1 MFDKLSLYALIF
13 KLSRCWLSE
22 KKLSPAQLSTGAV
35 LDCFHC
41 RVDGFSVFP
50 VRLCYCVSVGRV
62 GLEKLSP
69 PNSSFAT

>member
-1 MFDKLSLYALIF
+1 MFHKLSFYALIF

-22 KKLSPAQLSTGAV
+22 KQLSPAQLSTGAV
-35 LDCFHC
+35 LYCFHG
-41 RVDGFSVFP
+41 RVDGFSVCP